1 MPARTDPRGRGAA
14 RRRAPARPRRRAARV
29 LTGLEV
35 LAAARPKW
43 LRGRRVGLLMHP
55 AAVDR
60 AWTPARDLVHRL
72 CGDRL
77 RALFGPQHGI
87 AGEKQDN
94 MIESGHGLDPARG
107 IPVHSLYSETRAPTP
122 RMLEDIDVLL
132 VDLQD
137 VGTRVY
143 TFEWTTA
150 LALEACAAAGK
161 EVVVLDRPNPI
172 GGEALEGN
180 LIRPGYTSFVGLYPV
195 PMRHALT
202 LGELA
207 ALVNARLAR
216 ADGGGGATAAATA
229 TAPDTA
235 AARPAARPAD
245 RPSPRT
251 DGVGVRCP
259 GRCALTVVPMAGWR
273 RRMLFPDTGLP
284 WVLPSPNMPTFDTAL
299 VYPGQVLLEGTNV
312 SEGRGTTRPFEIFGA
327 PWIDTRAVRRRFE
340 RRRLPGLILRDH
352 SFEPTFHKF
361 KGSVCHG
368 FQIHVTDRGAF
379 RPYMTTL
386 AILQDIVAAHGDQF
400 AWKQPPYE
408 YVTDRLPIDVLLGDP
423 AVRAAIETGGDL
435 RALALTWRPEIEAF
449 RRESLPFRLYRR

>member
-1 MPARTDPRGRGAA
+1 MPSRSKP
-14 RRRAPARPRRRAARV
+14 RV

-35 LAAARPKW
+35 LARERPRW

-55 AAVDR
+55 ASVD
-60 AWTPARDLVHRL
+60 AALVSARDVVHRL
-72 CGDRL
+72 CGARL
-77 RALFGPQHGI
+77 KALFGPQHGF

-94 MIESGHGLDPARG
+94 MIESGHGTDPALG
-107 IPVHSLYSETRAPTP
+107 IPVHSLYSETRAPTAA
-122 RMLEDIDVLL
+122 MLADVDLLL

-172 GGEALEGN
+172 GGVAIEGN

-207 ALVNARLAR
+207 ALVNARMAEPAVAPSRPGAASPSAPRR
-216 ADGGGGATAAATA
+216 ASRRDDGA
-229 TAPDTA
+229 
-235 AARPAARPAD
+235 
-245 RPSPRT
+245 
-251 DGVGVRCP
+251 GVRCP
-259 GRCALTVVPMAGWR
+259 GRCDLTVVPMRGWR
-273 RRMLFPDTGLP
+273 RGMTFLDTGLP
-284 WVLPSPNMPTFDTAL
+284 WILPSPNMPTCDTAL

-327 PWIDTRAVRRRFE
+327 PFIDIARVRRRFE
-340 RRRLPGLILRDH
+340 RRRLPGVVLRPH
-352 SFEPTFHKF
+352 SFEPTFHKHAG
-361 KGSVCHG
+361 KVCHG
-368 FQIHVTDRGAF
+368 FQLHVTDPGAY

-386 AILQDIVAAHGDQF
+386 AILQDVIAEHGAEF
-400 AWKQPPYE
+400 AWKEPPYE

-423 AVRAAIETGGDL
+423 AVRT
-435 RALALTWRPEIEAF
+435 ALENGSSLGALERSWRKEIDAF
-449 RRESLPFRLYRR
+449 RRESLPFRLYR

>member
-1 MPARTDPRGRGAA
+1 
-14 RRRAPARPRRRAARV
+14 V

-35 LAAARPKW
+35 LARERPRW

-55 AAVDR
+55 ASVD
-60 AWTPARDLVHRL
+60 ATFTSARDVVHRL
-72 CGDRL
+72 CGARL
-77 RALFGPQHGI
+77 KALFGPQHGF

-94 MIESGHGLDPARG
+94 MIESGHGTDPVLG
-107 IPVHSLYSETRAPTP
+107 IPVHSLYSETRSPTAA
-122 RMLEDIDVLL
+122 MLADVDLLL

-172 GGEALEGN
+172 GGETIEGN

-207 ALVNARLAR
+207 ALVNARMAEPGAGDRAR
-216 ADGGGGATAAATA
+216 PGS
-229 TAPDTA
+229 
-235 AARPAARPAD
+235 AARPGAPVTRPV
-245 RPSPRT
+245 PRD
-251 DGVGVRCP
+251 DGAGLRCP
-259 GRCALTVVPMAGWR
+259 GRCALTVVPMRGWR
-273 RRMLFPDTGLP
+273 RRMSFPDTGLP
-284 WVLPSPNMPTFDTAL
+284 WVLPSPNMPTCDTAL

-327 PWIDTRAVRRRFE
+327 PFIDIARVRRRFE
-340 RRRLPGLILRDH
+340 RRRLPGVVLRPH
-352 SFEPTFHKF
+352 SFEPTFHKHA
-361 KGSVCHG
+361 GRVCHG
-368 FQIHVTDRGAF
+368 FQLHVTDARRY
-379 RPYMTTL
+379 RPYLTTL
-386 AILQDIVAAHGDQF
+386 ALLQDVIAEHGAEF
-400 AWKQPPYE
+400 AWKEPPYE

-423 AVRAAIETGGDL
+423 AVRAALENGSSL
-435 RALALTWRPEIEAF
+435 VALERSWRREIDAF
-449 RRESLPFRLYRR
+449 RRESLPFRLYR